1 MEINSVQNSKVKTWM
16 KYHQKKYRD
25 TDEKYLIEGEHLIEE
40 ALKVSVVDTLLI
52 RKGIQHTFDYDGMIY
67 ELEDHVM
74 DKLSK
79 NVSCVNYIAVCKKQ
93 LYEIKDNTR
102 LLLLDAI
109 QDPGNMG
116 TIIRSAHSFGFD
128 GIYLSEDCVDIYNE
142 KVIRST
148 QGALFHLPIIRCD
161 LQIKVDELQRG
172 NVEVIATALNEEAV
186 YLGDYTPKASIA
198 LIMGNEGSGVKESLI
213 TKADKVMKIEMANF
227 ESLNVAIAASICMYE
242 LRKG

>member
-40 ALKVSVVDTLLI
+40 ALKVNVVDVLLV
-52 RKGIQHTFDYDGMIY
+52 RKGKEHNFGYHGDIY
-67 ELEDHVM
+67 VLEDHVM

-79 NVSCVNYIAVCKKQ
+79 NVSSVNYIAVCKKQ
-93 LYEIKDNTR
+93 IYEIKDNTR
-102 LLLLDAI
+102 LLLLDAV

-148 QGALFHLPIIRCD
+148 QGALFHLPIINCD
-161 LQIKVDELQRG
+161 LQMKVEELQKG
-172 NVEVIATALNEEAV
+172 GVEVVATALNEEAV

-213 TKADKVMKIEMANF
+213 KKADKVMKIEMANF